1 MIISGDGII
10 SQIERFAGKY
20 VFSGHLNVRVFNK
33 VLAQMTTKSER
44 PTGNK
49 YVFICNTLM
58 WHEVQNALSS
68 WIRDWKTVG
77 TFLFSKASNG
87 YLDLG
92 ATYQSY
98 EFAGKNLIARL

>member
-1 MIISGDGII
+1 
-10 SQIERFAGKY
+10 
-20 VFSGHLNVRVFNK
+20 
-33 VLAQMTTKSER
+33 MTTKSER

-49 YVFICNTLM
+49 YIFICNTLM

-98 EFAGKNLIARL
+98 EFAGKQIAPLY

>member
-1 MIISGDGII
+1 
-10 SQIERFAGKY
+10 
-20 VFSGHLNVRVFNK
+20 
-33 VLAQMTTKSER
+33 
-44 PTGNK
+44 
-49 YVFICNTLM
+49 M